1 MSYHETIKKNKPVF
15 ASVTAG
21 AINAKM
27 TRNCAQTADTAMAAA
42 NAREETRCRNLLF
55 ITVTI

>member
-1 MSYHETIKKNKPVF
+1 MFKLKKQASKPVF
-15 ASVTAG
+15 VTAG

-27 TRNCAQTADTAMAAA
+27 TRNCAQTADTAMAVA
-42 NAREETRCRNLLF
+42 NVREETRCRNLLF